1 MTQNQVKQ
9 LVILSG
15 KGGTGKTSISSAFAY
30 ECSHSRSDLKTVL
43 VDADVD
49 AANLGLVLE
58 PQINEKE
65 EFWGGSLAEIDP
77 EICAGCGS
85 CEPVC
90 RYDAVFPDQINLGKY
105 WIDPIAC
112 DGCAACVYACP
123 EEAITMV
130 QQQEGHWFK
139 SQTPYGDFYHAELFP
154 GKENSGKLVTLV
166 KQKARLAA
174 DDQSA
179 DLVVIDGP
187 PGIGCPV
194 ISACAGVDL
203 GLVITEPGQA
213 GIHDMQRVLG
223 TLQHF
228 KVPTVLCINKADLYP
243 EGTEEIQRFAEE
255 QGIEVVGYIPFDTSI
270 PHAMLEGKPINALY
284 PQSNAAAAIHLVWEK
299 TMEKLLQKEEPD
311 E

>member
-1 MTQNQVKQ
+1 MTQQRAKQ

-15 KGGTGKTSISSAFAY
+15 KGGTGKTSISAAIAY
-30 ECSHSRSDLKTVL
+30 ECQENKSDIKAVL

-49 AANLGLVLE
+49 AANLGLVLDA
-58 PQINEKE
+58 QIKEKE
-65 EFWGGSLAEIDP
+65 EFWGGSLAEIDQYR
-77 EICAGCGS
+77 CNGCGS
-85 CEPVC
+85 CETVC
-90 RYDAVFPDQINLGKY
+90 RYDAVFPDKLNLGKN

-123 EEAITMV
+123 EEAISMI
-130 QQQEGHWFK
+130 QQQEGHWFQ

-203 GLVITEPGQA
+203 GLVVTEPGQA
-213 GIHDMQRVLG
+213 GIHDLQRVLG

-243 EGTEEIQRFAEE
+243 EGTEEIKRFAKD
-255 QGIEVVGYIPFDTSI
+255 QGIEVVGEIPFDTSI
-270 PHAMLEGKPINALY
+270 PNAMLQGQPINGLY
-284 PQSNAAAAIHLVWEK
+284 PDSAAATAIHKIWQR
-299 TMEKLLQKEEPD
+299 TMEKLIENEV
-311 E
+311 